1 MCGCLDLKRN
11 VFWNVLGKSRLL
23 ARLGMTIG
31 AVPSRSLVM
40 KVLHQPGSTWIR
52 APLRALVVLLT
63 MTIAGLLLRPA
74 YGQRTEKNAEGK
86 PRRTTGASAAESG
99 IDLAA
104 KGRCQEALP
113 ALKKSISLPAGRQAA
128 DKELEYRAAM
138 AAAKCAMSLNEAQT
152 AVNAL
157 FLLKRDFP
165 HDPEVLYITTH
176 YLSELAMRASQE
188 LGSTAPNSYQAQEL
202 QAESFE
208 SQGRWAEA
216 DAEYRKILEHGN
228 VPGIHFRLGR
238 VALSKGDSEANTE
251 EAKKEFEDE
260 LKIDPTNAAAV
271 FSLGEIARRAGQWDD
286 AIQHFSAATR
296 VDPGFAEAY
305 LALGMSLASA
315 QKFAEAVAPL
325 EKYVK
330 IVPDDPAGHYQLAIA
345 YDRTGRK
352 DSAAREMQ
360 LQREA
365 AAKAPPSTTSAT
377 PQ

>member
-1 MCGCLDLKRN
+1 MSDFLLRGPLP
-11 VFWNVLGKSRLL
+11 VFGILL
-23 ARLGMTIG
+23 AT
-31 AVPSRSLVM
+31 
-40 KVLHQPGSTWIR
+40 
-52 APLRALVVLLT
+52 
-63 MTIAGLLLRPA
+63 
-74 YGQRTEKNAEGK
+74 
-86 PRRTTGASAAESG
+86 ASAAGQAQAPPASSAAANSNVERA

-113 ALKKSISLPAGRQAA
+113 ALKQSIAHPSGKQPAERQ
-128 DKELEYRAAM
+128 LEYRAAM
-138 AAAKCAMSLNEAQT
+138 AAAKCAMSLEQAQT

-157 FLLKRDFP
+157 FLLQRDFP
-165 HDPEVLYITTH
+165 HDPEVLYLTTH

-188 LGSTAPNSYQAQEL
+188 LAHTAPDSYQAQEL

-216 DAEYRKILEHGN
+216 AAEYQKILDQNAN

-238 VALSKGDSEANTE
+238 VALSKGESEANTD
-251 EAKKEFEDE
+251 EAKKEFEEE
-260 LKIDPTNAAAV
+260 LKTDPSNAAAE
-271 FSLGEIARRAGQWDD
+271 FSLGEIARRAGQWDE
-286 AIQHFSAATR
+286 AVTHFSAAAR
-296 VDPGFAEAY
+296 IDSGFAEAF

-330 IVPDDPAGHYQLAIA
+330 VVPDDPAGHYQLAIA

-352 DSAAREMQ
+352 ESAAKEMQ

-365 AAKAPPSTTSAT
+365 AAKAPPSATTAV

>member
-1 MCGCLDLKRN
+1 MNFVMRRGLQSTSKLLPKGKSITLPIGFGPRISHR
-11 VFWNVLGKSRLL
+11 VLVAAFGMTVLG
-23 ARLGMTIG
+23 
-31 AVPSRSLVM
+31 LVSN
-40 KVLHQPGSTWIR
+40 VSYAQE
-52 APLRALVVLLT
+52 APKRMETGQDPAERTSPVV
-63 MTIAGLLLRPA
+63 
-74 YGQRTEKNAEGK
+74 QH
-86 PRRTTGASAAESG
+86 S

-113 ALKKSISLPAGRQAA
+113 TLKLAISRASGKQAA
-128 DKELEYRAAM
+128 DKQLEYHAAM
-138 AAAKCAMSLNEAQT
+138 ATAKCAMSLDEAQT

-176 YLSELAMRASQE
+176 YFSELAMHASQE
-188 LGSTAPNSYQAQEL
+188 LARTAPNSYQAQEL
-202 QAESFE
+202 EAESFE

-216 DAEYRKILEHGN
+216 AAEYQKILDQSGN

-238 VALSKGDSEANTE
+238 VALSKGESAANTE
-251 EAKKEFEDE
+251 EAKKEFEQE
-260 LKIDPTNAAAV
+260 LKIDPSNAAAE
-271 FSLGEIARRAGQWDD
+271 FSLGEIARRAGQWDE
-286 AIQHFSAATR
+286 AVAHFSTAAHI
-296 VDPGFAEAY
+296 DPGFAEAY

-315 QKFAEAVAPL
+315 QKFAEAIAPL

-352 DSAAREMQ
+352 ESAAREMQ

-365 AAKAPPSTTSAT
+365 AAKAPPSATSAT

>member
-1 MCGCLDLKRN
+1 MIGIAGR
-11 VFWNVLGKSRLL
+11 SL
-23 ARLGMTIG
+23 ARHP
-31 AVPSRSLVM
+31 ADRSTPAS
-40 KVLHQPGSTWIR
+40 H
-52 APLRALVVLLT
+52 RALVVAMGMTLLGVAST
-63 MTIAGLLLRPA
+63 LCYAQTPPKSGSPPEGSAQARPA
-74 YGQRTEKNAEGK
+74 VEHA
-86 PRRTTGASAAESG
+86 

-104 KGRCQEALP
+104 KGRCEEALP
-113 ALKKSISLPAGRQAA
+113 TLKLALAHLSNKQAA
-128 DKELEYRAAM
+128 SNQLEYHAAM
-138 AAAKCAMSLNEAQT
+138 AAAKCAMSLNQTQT

-157 FLLKRDFP
+157 FVLKRDFP

-188 LGSTAPNSYQAQEL
+188 LAREAPNSYQAREL
-202 QAESFE
+202 QAEAFE

-216 DAEYRKILEHGN
+216 AAEYQKILDQKGG

-238 VALSKGDSEANTE
+238 VALSKGESEANTE
-251 EAKKEFEDE
+251 EAKKEFEQE
-260 LKIDPTNAAAV
+260 LKIDASNAAAE
-271 FSLGEIARRAGQWDD
+271 FSLGEIARRAGQWDE
-286 AIQHFSAATR
+286 AVTHFSTAAR
-296 VDPGFAEAY
+296 IDPGFAEAY

-315 QKFAEAVAPL
+315 QKFAAAVGPL

-352 DSAAREMQ
+352 ESAAKEMQ

-365 AAKAPPSTTSAT
+365 AAKAPPSATTAT

>member
-1 MCGCLDLKRN
+1 MSNFLLRWPLPAFGI
-11 VFWNVLGKSRLL
+11 LL
-23 ARLGMTIG
+23 AT
-31 AVPSRSLVM
+31 
-40 KVLHQPGSTWIR
+40 
-52 APLRALVVLLT
+52 
-63 MTIAGLLLRPA
+63 
-74 YGQRTEKNAEGK
+74 
-86 PRRTTGASAAESG
+86 ASAAGQAPPASSAAANSNVERA

-104 KGRCQEALP
+104 KGRCHEALP
-113 ALKKSISLPAGRQAA
+113 ALKQSISHPPGKQPAEKQ
-128 DKELEYRAAM
+128 LEYRAAM
-138 AAAKCAMSLNEAQT
+138 AAAKCAMSLDQSQT

-188 LGSTAPNSYQAQEL
+188 LARTAPDSYQAQEL

-216 DAEYRKILEHGN
+216 AAEYQRILDRNAN

-238 VALSKGDSEANTE
+238 VALAKGESEANTE
-251 EAKKEFEDE
+251 EAKKEFEEE
-260 LKIDPTNAAAV
+260 LKIDPSNAAAE
-271 FSLGEIARRAGQWDD
+271 FSLGEVARRAGQWGE
-286 AIQHFSAATR
+286 AVTRFSAAAR
-296 VDPGFAEAY
+296 IDSGFAEAY

-330 IVPDDPAGHYQLAIA
+330 IAPDDPAGHYQLAIA

-352 DSAAREMQ
+352 ESAAKEMQ

-365 AAKAPPSTTSAT
+365 AAKAPPSATTAT